1 MTVRLMSDREL
12 RRLEVVQD
20 LDRRRLTTAPGAIST
35 TRVSLR
41 SVELFYEPSGPSP
54 LGNTGSGFERP
65 YSGRRSGAALRR
77 GLRARPPP
85 ESNQSDISKWQKQ

>member
-1 MTVRLMSDREL
+1 VTVRLMSDREL

-41 SVELFYEPSGPSP
+41 LVELFYEPTGPSQ
-54 LGNTGSGFERP
+54 LGKTP
-65 YSGRRSGAALRR
+65 GAVP
-77 GLRARPPP
+77 RAP
-85 ESNQSDISKWQKQ
+85 

>member
-1 MTVRLMSDREL
+1 MDR
-12 RRLEVVQD
+12 
-20 LDRRRLTTAPGAIST
+20 AAAIST

-54 LGNTGSGFERP
+54 LGKNSGSGLEHP
-65 YSGRRSGAALRR
+65 YSGHRSGAALRR

-85 ESNQSDISKWQKQ
+85 DPNQSDISKWQKE